1 MLALRVLGRP
11 AGHRPGAPVSLSGGR
26 DSRAPPHRPS
36 WLGAPLLAWCAGG
49 GCVPRPHQTR
59 QVLAAPLLCSAK
71 EQKRDSQQGHA
82 LGSSWSCVPPTRR
95 AVDGPQQPWLGAG
108 LDGASSTCHPVAE
121 ALCSGCTRCFWMM
134 HGSVSAPSCCA
145 FTHRVVNL
153 KCLTHKHSELSI
165 HPEYPQSRLRNIP
178 EGPHSE
184 L

>member
-1 MLALRVLGRP
+1 MPPWAELEVCAMLALRVLGRP
-11 AGHRPGAPVSLSGGR
+11 AGHRPGSPVSLSGGR

-82 LGSSWSCVPPTRR
+82 LGSSWSCVPPARR
-95 AVDGPQQPWLGAG
+95 AVDVPQQPWLGAG

-121 ALCSGCTRCFWMM
+121 ALCSGCTRSRAAFFPEKPDLVLPETC
-134 HGSVSAPSCCA
+134 SARTGCRYS
-145 FTHRVVNL
+145 TGG
-153 KCLTHKHSELSI
+153 ELCVCGDI
-165 HPEYPQSRLRNIP
+165 HIT
-178 EGPHSE
+178 
-184 L
+184 